1 MLTGFNSSSFWTE
14 YLKTQRSKLP
24 ELPDVD
30 DSISDRVVRFLG
42 GNPGDMELQGTNTYL
57 IGTGN
62 NRILIDTGEG
72 FSQWAMNITRHLED
86 HDISISH
93 VLLTHWHG
101 DHTGGVPDLVAHDF
115 RTRVHKY
122 KPDQGQ
128 ETIKDGQT
136 FRTQGATLRAVL
148 TPGHTAD
155 HTCFVL
161 EEENALFT
169 GDTVLGY
176 GYSVAQDLGAYTA
189 SLRLISSLGCTI
201 GYPGHG
207 AVIRDLPR
215 KIAMYITQR
224 DSREQLVYQALVQQA
239 SSGSLRYGINASVS
253 NNKRNTSSGRGGDS
267 GGSGLDNDGN
277 EIGAAQGLS
286 TTEISF
292 LLYGDPSMDKVTF
305 ESALKPLLDQVL
317 FMLEEHGKVSSKLV
331 GRDKTRYWFAR
342 VQPTMNI
349 IPY

>member
-1 MLTGFNSSSFWTE
+1 
-14 YLKTQRSKLP
+14 
-24 ELPDVD
+24 
-30 DSISDRVVRFLG
+30 
-42 GNPGDMELQGTNTYL
+42 
-57 IGTGN
+57 
-62 NRILIDTGEG
+62 
-72 FSQWAMNITRHLED
+72 MNVTRYLED

-101 DHTGGVPDLVAHDF
+101 DHTGGVPDLVAHDS
-115 RTRVHKY
+115 RTRVHKH

-128 ETIKDGQT
+128 ETIKDGQI

-155 HTCFVL
+155 HACFVL

-176 GYSVAQDLGAYTA
+176 GYSVAEDLGAYTA
-189 SLRLISSLGCTI
+189 SLRLIASLGCTI

-215 KIAMYITQR
+215 KIAMYIAQR
-224 DSREQLVYQALVQQA
+224 DSREQLVYETLVQQA
-239 SSGSLRYGINASVS
+239 SSGALRYGINASVS
-253 NNKRNTSSGRGGDS
+253 SNKRHASSGSGRDS
-267 GGSGLDNDGN
+267 GGSGVDEGGSR
-277 EIGAAQGLS
+277 IGAAQGLS
-286 TTEISF
+286 TTEISL
-292 LLYGDPSMDKVTF
+292 LLYGDLSVDKVTF

-317 FMLEEHGKVSSKLV
+317 FMLEERGKVSSKPV

-342 VQPTMNI
+342 VQPTMDI